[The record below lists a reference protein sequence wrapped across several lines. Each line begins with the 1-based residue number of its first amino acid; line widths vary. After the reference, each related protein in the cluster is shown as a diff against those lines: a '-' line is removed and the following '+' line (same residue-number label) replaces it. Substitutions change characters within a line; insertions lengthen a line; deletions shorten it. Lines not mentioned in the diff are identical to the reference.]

1 MKAMVVQ
8 LGRIG
13 DLILLT
19 PMFEVLKEQ
28 YSAEVTLLVGPSN
41 YSIIKGHPAVDKVIV
56 LDKAPHK
63 LTPTMVQLLIKRF
76 DVWLDPRDHFS
87 TEGRLLAKIGR
98 AKMKIG
104 FNPQSK
110 KSVFTHNISNENR
123 YLHQV
128 QVGLNALQPLGYE
141 LSNEIPRPT
150 LPVNSNSEQK
160 IEEFIGNQENKF
172 TLLNISA
179 SKDDKMWHEDLWVKF
194 INTQSKQIGELV
206 ICHAPNH
213 TGMANSIVSK
223 LVGNVKVY
231 CSPEISD
238 IVSLIKRA
246 ELLISPDT
254 SLVHIAAA
262 FNIPVLALYS
272 GLDDFYTKFCPLSE
286 IQISVRADKG
296 DTGLKS
302 ITLDSLNEAFTE
314 MLKKLSK

>member
-19 PMFEVLKEQ
+19 PMFDVLKEQ
-28 YSAEVTLLVGPSN
+28 FSAEVTLLVGPSN

-87 TEGRLLAKIGR
+87 TEGRLLAQIGR

-110 KSVFTHNISNENR
+110 KEVFTHNISNDNR
-123 YLHQV
+123 DLHQV
-128 QVGLNALQPLGYE
+128 QIGLNALKPLGYNFG
-141 LSNEIPRPT
+141 NEIPRPT
-150 LPVNSNSEQK
+150 LPVNGNSEQK
-160 IEEFIGNQENKF
+160 VGEFIGNSGNKF

-194 INTQSKQIGELV
+194 INSQSKQLGELI

-213 TGMANSIVSK
+213 TGVANSILAK
-223 LVGNVKVY
+223 LDGNRRSF

-246 ELLISPDT
+246 SLLISPDT

-272 GLDDFYTKFCPLSE
+272 GMDEFYTKFSPLSK
-286 IQISVRADKG
+286 IQVSVRADKG

-302 ITLDSLNEAFTE
+302 ITLDSMNEAFGE
-314 MLKKLSK
+314 MLQKLSS